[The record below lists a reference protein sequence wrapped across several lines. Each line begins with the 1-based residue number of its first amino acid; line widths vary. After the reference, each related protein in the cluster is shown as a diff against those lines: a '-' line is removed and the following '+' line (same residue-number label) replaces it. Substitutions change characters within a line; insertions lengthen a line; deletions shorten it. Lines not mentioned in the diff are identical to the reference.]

1 LGTLRVVSAGDSG
14 PMNIRSSHPTTA
26 MSQGTFKPYQ
36 AEAPKAST
44 AMVSLFIPRTILIST
59 VKVS

>member
-1 LGTLRVVSAGDSG
+1 
-14 PMNIRSSHPTTA
+14 
-26 MSQGTFKPYQ
+26 MSQGTFKPNQ

-59 VKVS
+59 VKVL